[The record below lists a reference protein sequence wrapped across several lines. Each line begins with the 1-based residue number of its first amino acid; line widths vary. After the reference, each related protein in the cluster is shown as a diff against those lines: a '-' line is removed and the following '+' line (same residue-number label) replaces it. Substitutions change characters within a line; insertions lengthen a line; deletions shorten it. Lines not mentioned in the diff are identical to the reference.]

1 MSLQRPRPDVIYAR
15 MKRAER
21 TGDLPEAIENVEQLA
36 ELLSR
41 PGEEVVDLF
50 RRLEGPIGIIGG
62 GGKIGPTL
70 TAMACRAR
78 DLAGSDQDIF
88 VVDLFPDQAARQ
100 RIEAAGARTVVADLL
115 DPPAVEA
122 LPDAANVIYMAG
134 MKFGTSE
141 APSRTWAMNALIP
154 AYVARRYRDA
164 RIVAFSTGCVYDF
177 TPAASAGSTES
188 DPLTP
193 PGEYA
198 NSCVARERVLEH
210 CSAAHGTKMALLRLN
225 YAVEMRYGV
234 LVDIAND
241 VAAGR
246 AVDVSM
252 GCFNVIWQGD
262 AAAGALRLLEHAAC
276 PPEPIN
282 LTGAEKLSVR
292 DVASRLGKL
301 MGKEVSFSGSEADTA
316 LLSDAAKARRLLG
329 SPAMPIDRVIGWTAE
344 WVAAGKPQL
353 GKPTHFQVSDGDY

>member
-1 MSLQRPRPDVIYAR
+1 
-15 MKRAER
+15 MKKRR
-21 TGDLPEAIENVEQLA
+21 TADDLPRVIEDVEQLE

-41 PGEEVVDLF
+41 PSREVVSLF
-50 RRLEGPIGIIGG
+50 GRLAGPLGIIGG

-78 DLAGSDQDIF
+78 ELAGGDQEIF
-88 VVDLFPDQAARQ
+88 VVDLFPDRAARK
-100 RIEAAGARTVVADLL
+100 RIEAAGARTIVADLL

-122 LPDAANVIYMAG
+122 LPAAENVIYMAG
-134 MKFGTSE
+134 MKFGTSDD
-141 APSRTWAMNALIP
+141 PSRTWAMNALIP

-177 TPAASAGSTES
+177 TAADSAGSVES

-210 CSAAHGTKMALLRLN
+210 CSATHGTKMVLLRLN

-246 AVDVSM
+246 GVDLTM
-252 GCFNVIWQGD
+252 GYFNVIWQGD
-262 AAAGALRLLEHAAC
+262 VAAAALRLLEHAAR

-292 DVASRLGKL
+292 QVASRLGKL
-301 MGKEVSFSGSEADTA
+301 MGREVSFSGREADTA
-316 LLSDAAKARRLLG
+316 LLSDAPKARRLLG
-329 SPAMPIDRVIGWTAE
+329 RPAMPIDRVLGWTAE

-353 GKPTHFQVSDGDY
+353 GKATHFQVSDGKY